1 MRKDVVG
8 LTDGFGLPDFVLKAP
23 IARYDGDIYQ
33 SKQKFP
39 KICKYLHFDT
49 NLYENSID
57 YFETLLQAPGSVGV
71 PPYHAKYIKPLTQRF
86 EKK

>member
-8 LTDGFGLPDFVLKAP
+8 LTDAFGLPDFVLKAP

-33 SKQKFP
+33 SKLEQF
-39 KICKYLHFDT
+39 
-49 NLYENSID
+49 SISYQHLTKTLDFAD

-71 PPYHAKYIKPLTQRF
+71 PPYHAKYIKPLTERY